1 MKGAGKGG
9 DDGFFRGGGS
19 SIVLVWWKR
28 ELERWGVCVCV
39 CVERVMRLARFFLGN
54 SFWVDDDVLLD

>member
-39 CVERVMRLARFFLGN
+39 CGEGDEVGEVLFGKQFLG
-54 SFWVDDDVLLD
+54 

>member
-1 MKGAGKGG
+1 MEMTVFFGG
-9 DDGFFRGGGS
+9 EVHRLFSCGR
-19 SIVLVWWKR
+19 R
-28 ELERWGVCVCV
+28 ENWGVCVCV